1 MQLDSKKVFVRY
13 YWLVFTLK
21 KSKSYSLALVLP
33 PLSKR
38 RLCVSETHSKHVH
51 MLWTPPKESSGKESS
66 PTGFNDAQIKGRDH
80 SQDLIKRSLFVD
92 LLIYLWNTSEI
103 FINASLIFVWKSMLG
118 LLWRKGGQ
126 EIEGRLWFG
135 RKRWI
140 AVPFP
145 SVAGNGCGRVYQD
158 VTRGCPKNQAAR
170 NLLSTGV
177 PSRLD
182 LFSRS
187 PGDHPCSV

>member
-1 MQLDSKKVFVRY
+1 
-13 YWLVFTLK
+13 
-21 KSKSYSLALVLP
+21 
-33 PLSKR
+33 
-38 RLCVSETHSKHVH
+38 
-51 MLWTPPKESSGKESS
+51 
-66 PTGFNDAQIKGRDH
+66 
-80 SQDLIKRSLFVD
+80 
-92 LLIYLWNTSEI
+92 
-103 FINASLIFVWKSMLG
+103 MLG

-187 PGDHPCSV
+187 PGDHRALFNFPDRTGADPGALRPLSLPSLLELFIN